1 MVIILKRLGK
11 CLESDKMSQKSYNG
25 TPTLYLVP
33 TPIGN
38 LEDITLRAINMLR
51 EAEVVFSED
60 TRVTL
65 NLLNHLEIKKK
76 IISAHEHNEE
86 TAKEKMLSYLK
97 DGYSI
102 AMVTDRGTPVI
113 SDPGFRC
120 ASYIIENGYNV
131 VGLPGPTALIP
142 ALIMSGIEPSPFL
155 FYGFTNN
162 KGSKRRKE
170 LESLR
175 DYTFTLI
182 LYETPHRIH
191 DMLVDMLDIFGN
203 RRIAIAREISK
214 TFEEVY
220 RGNVKDII
228 EETIDI
234 KGEIV
239 IIVEGNKEEKVYNI
253 APIDHVKSLVNDG
266 VTEKDAIK
274 MVSKMHKINKSDLYK
289 EYHTGK

>member
-1 MVIILKRLGK
+1 
-11 CLESDKMSQKSYNG
+11 MSQKSYNG

-38 LEDITLRAINMLR
+38 LQDITLRAINILK
-51 EAEVVFSED
+51 EVEVIFSED
-60 TRVTL
+60 TRVTI

-76 IISAHEHNEE
+76 ILSAHEHNEE
-86 TAKEKMLSYLK
+86 IAKEKMLKYLE

-120 ASYIIENGYNV
+120 ASYIIEKGYNV

-142 ALIMSGIEPSPFL
+142 ALIVSGINPYPFM

-162 KGSKRRKE
+162 KGGKRRKE
-170 LESLR
+170 LEALKRHS
-175 DYTFTLI
+175 FTI
-182 LYETPHRIH
+182 IFYETPHRLH
-191 DMLVDMLDIFGN
+191 EMLVDMLSILGN
-203 RRIAIAREISK
+203 RNVAVVREISK

-220 RGNVKDII
+220 RGPL
-228 EETIDI
+228 EEVIKETEAV

-239 IIVEGNKEEKVYNI
+239 IILEGNKEEVIYDLTPLEHI
-253 APIDHVKSLVNDG
+253 ESLIDDELLLLAWLEGSVFPFPTFRFS
-266 VTEKDAIK
+266 E
-274 MVSKMHKINKSDLYK
+274 
-289 EYHTGK
+289 